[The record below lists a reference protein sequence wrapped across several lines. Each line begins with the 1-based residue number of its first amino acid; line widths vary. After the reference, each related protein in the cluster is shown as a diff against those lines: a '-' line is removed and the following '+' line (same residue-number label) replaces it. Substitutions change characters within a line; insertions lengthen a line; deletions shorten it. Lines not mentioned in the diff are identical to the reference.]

1 MSILILDGQARTG
14 KTTTVQ
20 LVRSEFIAR
29 GYKVDLEKFTK
40 DERSRH
46 HTLIGEIL
54 PLAVDDNVIHILDR
68 GIFTE
73 LVYAK
78 LYSRPFNAD
87 ILKLVDELMGRLPVF
102 VAMLVA
108 EPEILVAR
116 HAATSRPFE
125 GDVRMISRMFEYE
138 ALTSTITSKTYDT
151 TFELPMAISREIV
164 GDFLAFWE
172 AYNV

>member
-20 LVRSEFIAR
+20 LVRSELIAR

-108 EPEILVAR
+108 EPEILIAR
-116 HAATSRPFE
+116 HNATSRPLE
-125 GDVRMISRMFEYE
+125 GDVHTISRMFEYE
-138 ALTSTITSKTYDT
+138 MLSSTIASKTYDT
-151 TFELPMAISREIV
+151 TFELPKSISNEIV
-164 GDFLAFWE
+164 GDFLAFLE
-172 AYNV
+172 VYGA